1 MSRIVALVLMGML
14 FLPGCATSPPKS
26 ASDICEIFR
35 DKQGWYEAALASE
48 QRWDVP
54 IPVQMA
60 IVRHESAFVS
70 DALPPRTWFLF
81 IPTGR
86 VSTAYGYSQAL
97 DGTWERYLRTTGR
110 WSASRDDFDDA
121 IDFVGWYVNQGVR
134 ELRIP
139 ADDAYRQYLIYHEG
153 AGGYSRGSYRQK
165 PWLMDVAHNV
175 SRTARRYGVQLDGC
189 RGEFDDDYARY

>member
-1 MSRIVALVLMGML
+1 MGML

>member
-1 MSRIVALVLMGML
+1 MSRIIALALMGML

-26 ASDICEIFR
+26 VSDICEIFR

-86 VSTAYGYSQAL
+86 VSTAYGYAQAL

-165 PWLMDVAHNV
+165 PWLMDVAQNV